1 MMYQVSDLKNYDTAS
16 PSPKTVTISGP
27 SFLISQLLFSTLIS
41 IMGLPTAFIAFLSMT
56 FSATRP

>member
-27 SFLISQLLFSTLIS
+27 SFLVSQLLFS

-56 FSATRP
+56 FSGTRP